1 MKDQISALVDGEVSL
16 ENSEHLLTAIA
27 AGGEPGLS
35 WATYHLIGD
44 AMRNTPMFKPDFTA
58 AIMAKLDAE
67 PTVLAPKAKRVSKLS
82 SGWSIAASMA
92 AVMFV
97 GWMVMQQQLAND
109 KGTSGVEIAQAE
121 MVKESI
127 NKFDLE
133 KNIPSEY
140 LLAHQSY
147 VPSNSAYIQ
156 PAAYAE
162 SAK

>member
-1 MKDQISALVDGEVSL
+1 MKDQISALVDGEISP
-16 ENSEHLLTAIA
+16 ENAEHIFTAISS
-27 AGGEPGLS
+27 GSELGHS

-44 AMRNTPMFKPDFTA
+44 AMRSSPMFKADFTA
-58 AIMAKLDAE
+58 RLMQKLEAE
-67 PTVLAPKAKRVSKLS
+67 PTVLAPKLKKASRIS
-82 SGWSIAASMA
+82 SAWSVAASVA

-97 GWMVMQQQLAND
+97 GWMVMQQQVQNNSGLN
-109 KGTSGVEIAQAE
+109 GVEIAKAD
-121 MVKESI
+121 I
-127 NKFDLE
+127 D
-133 KNIPSEY
+133 KNIDKSISSEY